1 MITRKGKR
9 NRIEKRKKKKT
20 KKKKCEG
27 KRREKKK
34 KRSENAL
41 FVQFAS
47 ATADCRS
54 SGGSFDGERGTKK
67 VNC

>member
-20 KKKKCEG
+20 KKCEG
-27 KRREKKK
+27 KRREKK